1 MNFLSWMSNLTYIPM
16 CTREVNN
23 AFMYFRE
30 LW

>member
-1 MNFLSWMSNLTYIPM
+1 MSNLTYIPM